1 MYNVNHNQSHM
12 TLYLTRYLVY
22 RGHFCQYLISKDWR
36 KLLQEWMN
44 DGWNMDEGQYSKAA
58 IPFQSNK
65 ILISYWK
72 LLFHC

>member
-22 RGHFCQYLISKDWR
+22 RGHFCPYLISKKIIAR
-36 KLLQEWMN
+36 MN

>member
-1 MYNVNHNQSHM
+1 MYNVNHNQSRM
-12 TLYLTRYLVY
+12 TLYLTRL
-22 RGHFCQYLISKDWR
+22 RRSFLSASNIKGFKKIIAR
-36 KLLQEWMN
+36 MN